1 MNILAP
7 NGDILFKGT
16 NNNGESLYTDDS
28 VRDKSLMGTNTLVL
42 KFSTIDAI
50 DFPLGCYAF
59 FSRDNTNTGEYYYLL
74 DTEKIVKNS
83 TRNHEYEIT
92 FESQSALLKTRIF
105 KFFTI
110 RNNSQTTP
118 ARDSMY
124 ETKSWFA
131 GTPKEFLQLIVMSMN
146 DGDAGWEIGEC
157 LEGMTKTLEFNNVN
171 CAEFLQQLADAYN
184 TEWEVTGK
192 IISLRKV
199 EKMKDSPMVLS
210 YGKDKGFKPGIVKDK
225 GKSRSINRLLIQG
238 GDRNIVFS
246 RYGHRTLLLP
256 KDRTIVYEGVTYK
269 TDQYGKFLQRADMSE
284 SVRIIE
290 DVLDLSEIYP
300 MREGL
305 ITDVVVNETEGIYTI
320 TDSSLVT
327 EGLNYTECFIEGVTP
342 TLALHSGDVTGREF
356 NIEHFDASTGTF
368 TIAPHTDGGMLLP
381 NDLLKPQVG
390 NKYAVFNIA
399 VPAKYIA
406 DAENNALNE
415 SVAYLHEESK
425 DKFTVTGEVQGLYAK
440 RHWAEIGNKLDI
452 GYFVQ
457 FDEPSLLPTPE
468 NVRITRITESV
479 NKPMMPELELTNEI
493 KVNSWSNL
501 KNDINRQEVVADK
514 KVNDIGGYGRRSIW
528 DVRET
533 QKMMIDP
540 DGQFQTELTS
550 SLLAEFGHLVIGL
563 NSAQMDF
570 TGVRFQP
577 NYDNN
582 PNNFRN
588 TAGKLIHFTINGDE
602 TTREWD
608 ITASNYTLNSSY
620 AYYVYARCARVGT
633 SGTILVTTEQI
644 TVSQVNGFYHFLVGI
659 LNTPRTDSGITTRS
673 WKPVFGFTEISGSDI
688 VTGVIRDRLS
698 RLVIDLVN
706 GEIFGK
712 VTFRSG
718 TSGYNNISDKPDL
731 SKLQDIDTAINLA
744 GEKARVFRTR
754 PYPPYTAGDLW
765 VNGNKEGGNDIFVC
779 VTNRAS
785 GSYNAN
791 DWALP
796 SNHDN
801 TKVVID
807 NGVVTAGRIQL
818 VGNAGVVR
826 AGITGGGIANTSV
839 RIWAGGTF
847 EDRAEANMRITE
859 DGSIFGSRSIVCA
872 DHNRIAAG
880 GFSSDGTTPGSSG
893 PEGKPGSIRL
903 WVGYARVPEEA
914 PFRVSQDGTV
924 FSPTINTPAL
934 YMPNEGQIN
943 MYSKDG
949 TRTLRA
955 IINGSAFQHPA
966 FEIIDRYGE
975 PLDRTLPA
983 LRISIGRSAYRE
995 RPRTWID
1002 CGHVEGW
1009 GSKFIVE
1016 SRFVGDSNAMERT
1029 CINVGAMLP
1038 ANRVQG
1044 IAGTTS
1050 MSV

>member
-28 VRDKSLMGTNTLVL
+28 VRDKSLMGTNTLNL

-50 DFPLGCYAF
+50 DFPIGCYAF

-110 RNNSQTTP
+110 RNDGQTTP

-131 GTPKEFLQLIVMSMN
+131 GTPREFLQLIVMSMN

-225 GKSRSINRLLIQG
+225 GKSRSINRLLMQG

-290 DVLDLSEIYP
+290 DVLDLSELYP
-300 MREGL
+300 MREGE

-381 NDLLKPQVG
+381 NDILKPRIG

-399 VPAKYIA
+399 IPAKYIA

-425 DKFTVTGEVQGLYAK
+425 NKFTVTGEVQGLYAK

-493 KVNSWSNL
+493 KVNSWSNI
-501 KNDINRQEVVADK
+501 KNDINKQEVVADK
-514 KVNDIGGYGRRSIW
+514 KVNDVGGYGRRSIW

-659 LNTPRTDSGITTRS
+659 LNMPRTDSGITTRS

-718 TSGYNNISDKPDL
+718 SSGYNNISDRPDL
-731 SKLQDIDTAINLA
+731 DGWSSSILNNANNNANSYMTTARNDLAARLGYNNYNNMVAATQGGNTIISGGLIKTDLIDAKAVVTEELVASRITSETIESKFVKTDRLEVSNGAKI
-744 GEKARVFRTR
+744 
-754 PYPPYTAGDLW
+754 GDF
-765 VNGNKEGGNDIFVC
+765 KIEGGRIESTLLPMTIDPS
-779 VTNRAS
+779 AS
-785 GSYNAN
+785 LVFK
-791 DWALP
+791 D
-796 SNHDN
+796 SN
-801 TKVVID
+801 
-807 NGVVTAGRIQL
+807 
-818 VGNAGVVR
+818 
-826 AGITGGGIANTSV
+826 
-839 RIWAGGTF
+839 
-847 EDRAEANMRITE
+847 
-859 DGSIFGSRSIVCA
+859 SR
-872 DHNRIAAG
+872 
-880 GFSSDGTTPGSSG
+880 FT
-893 PEGKPGSIRL
+893 
-903 WVGYARVPEEA
+903 
-914 PFRVSQDGTV
+914 
-924 FSPTINTPAL
+924 
-934 YMPNEGQIN
+934 
-943 MYSKDG
+943 
-949 TRTLRA
+949 
-955 IINGSAFQHPA
+955 
-966 FEIIDRYGE
+966 
-975 PLDRTLPA
+975 
-983 LRISIGRSAYRE
+983 SIGREVFPASSGGSAQLAIANSTVNGSRQSVTLVYLGIGRSGYDN
-995 RPRTWID
+995 RPQTWLQCIHHQ
-1002 CGHVEGW
+1002 GVGW
-1009 GSKFIVE
+1009 GSKFIVD
-1016 SRFVGDSNAMERT
+1016 SRYLGDSGGMERT

-1038 ANRVQG
+1038 ANRVQS
-1044 IAGTTS
+1044 IAGTSS
-1050 MSV
+1050 MNKYTVKYDDVSGYLFIE